1 MHTFLSHLS
10 TRVAGEPAK
19 QGTAKP
25 VALTLATAGGTK
37 PRDVADFQ
45 QVFDAPT
52 RVLTQQINMRGDPKP
67 DAPIK
72 NEETDISDAGQG
84 DTAQQPIEGSEASDD
99 SEVSP
104 VLPETVGIDY
114 EAEEVVLP
122 TKRGE
127 DAQEAVVPV
136 ALNRGTPA
144 APIKHRGLD
153 EFTAANPQTA
163 VQSNPALRQVE
174 TLLTDQHQ
182 GRHRAEGNSVLQSIA
197 AEPSKEVH
205 LVGSVAERTITGQL
219 SLIGNV
225 TQQGQTNQ
233 SFVPVERTTDPDA
246 VPVRLGVPQAFVP
259 SNGGRVDLRLDAS
272 PSIEQP
278 VADRRAEK
286 IVVPQ
291 DTPIIRPASSATNP
305 VSPVQTSSVMAGPS
319 AKSAADVR
327 PHTTNLMPDAQST
340 ALPRTNATVSQTDR
354 SPAPRVDQVTVASSA
369 PVINPDKL
377 QQGTVPT
384 MSFKLMDTTHVPSTA
399 PKPRITA
406 LEPLASVASR
416 SESSQSPTPPP
427 TKTGAVI
434 ATVPPDA
441 TTRSPASPFVD
452 VQVGRPVSRDRTA
465 AVNEPVPFA
474 SRASPSKPVE
484 NGQARNIATP
494 TVPVPSAIA
503 SRPDGNDPVLDQMR
517 AIPLDHTSMPR
528 METASTPITQTAHR
542 HDLPMQVARQ
552 LAEAFQNASQR
563 PVDITLSPEELGRV
577 RLALSST
584 ETGMVMHVTAERP
597 ETLELMRRHIAEL
610 GQEFQDIGYADIS
623 FSFAGEDAQQS
634 DTSAPDP
641 APVAE
646 SLPEALT
653 EDAIEIALS
662 TAPPNGVD
670 IRL

>member
-25 VALTLATAGGTK
+25 VALTLTTAGGTK

-52 RVLTQQINMRGDPKP
+52 RVLTPQINMRGNPKP

-72 NEETDISDAGQG
+72 SDETDISDAGQE

-99 SEVSP
+99 SEVSL

-114 EAEEVVLP
+114 EAEDIVLP

-163 VQSNPALRQVE
+163 VQSNPPLRQVE

-197 AEPSKEVH
+197 AEPSKEAH

-233 SFVPVERTTDPDA
+233 SFVPVEKTTDPDA
-246 VPVRLGVPQAFVP
+246 VPVRLGVHQAFVP
-259 SNGGRVDLRLDAS
+259 SNSGRVDLHLDAN

-278 VADRRAEK
+278 VSDRRAEK

-305 VSPVQTSSVMAGPS
+305 VSPVQTSLVMAKPS

-327 PHTTNLMPDAQST
+327 PD
-340 ALPRTNATVSQTDR
+340 
-354 SPAPRVDQVTVASSA
+354 
-369 PVINPDKL
+369 I
-377 QQGTVPT
+377 
-384 MSFKLMDTTHVPSTA
+384 PSTA
-399 PKPRITA
+399 AKSQNTA
-406 LEPLASVASR
+406 LDSLASVASR
-416 SESSQSPTPPP
+416 PEPSQTPTPA
-427 TKTGAVI
+427 KTGAMI

-441 TTRSPASPFVD
+441 TARSPASPLVD

-494 TVPVPSAIA
+494 TVPVPSAIS
-503 SRPDGNDPVLDQMR
+503 SRPEGNDPVLDQMR
-517 AIPLDHTSMPR
+517 AITLDHTSMPR
-528 METASTPITQTAHR
+528 METARTPITQTAHR
-542 HDLPMQVARQ
+542 HDLHMQVARQ

-584 ETGMVMHVTAERP
+584 EAGMVMHVTAERP

-634 DTSAPDP
+634 DTSASDP
-641 APVAE
+641 APIAE
-646 SLPEALT
+646 SPPEAPT